1 MAVQLTAVPY
11 FGGKARKRLHNWIQS
26 HLDMRQIYLEPFAG
40 ALSILLNRKRSYFEC
55 ANDLDGNVVN
65 FFRCLRDNGDEL
77 LEKLRLTPISR
88 EEFEDCKKKLE
99 YNEPDDIELARCW
112 YVLVHQSRAG
122 AFAHR
127 WKASKKRRLDEFANR
142 VDYILPL
149 IVERLRR
156 VQFENR
162 DAVELVD
169 KYSDDPDTVIY
180 CDPPYPAETR
190 GSVGDYRLD
199 TSDDLHDRLLAA
211 VTKDTVKAQIVISTY
226 DSTRYSDRLAGWHR
240 SELEV
245 VRHAADGSHKG
256 TEVIYA
262 NQLPKGYSLALF

>member
-1 MAVQLTAVPY
+1 MATQLTAVPY
-11 FGGKARKRLHNWIQS
+11 FGGKARIRLHDWIQS
-26 HLDMRQIYLEPFAG
+26 HLDKGQIYVEPFAG
-40 ALSILLNRKRSYFEC
+40 ALSILLNRERSYFEC

-65 FFRCLRDNGDEL
+65 FFRCLRDHGGEL

-88 EEFEDCKKKLE
+88 EEFVHCQHTLE
-99 YNEPDDIELARCW
+99 HNEPDDIEQARCW

-149 IVERLRR
+149 IVERIRR

-162 DAVELVD
+162 DAVELVA
-169 KYSDDPDTVIY
+169 KYADDPDTVIY
-180 CDPPYPAETR
+180 CDPPYPKETR

-199 TSDDLHDRLLAA
+199 TSDDLHDRLLDA
-211 VTKDTVKAQIVISTY
+211 VTQDDVHAQVVISTY
-226 DSTRYSDRLAGWHR
+226 DSDRYRERLAGWHR
-240 SELEV
+240 AELEV

-256 TEVIYA
+256 TEVLYA
-262 NQLPKGYSLALF
+262 NRLPRRKSLDLF